1 MKIFAIK
8 NEYENLEPT
17 AFLIYYEISDK
28 YYIEIIDG
36 IDEWTVPFF
45 LSSFV
50 KKGIYTVDSGFSYDW
65 VRQRIVPT
73 DRQNIGQIL
82 RDNNLSSYNE
92 YELLLLASGRC
103 AQDDYCLVE
112 IKHDDLPKCILNR
125 FKKKI
130 DDIIPLSGTFS
141 LLIFFNDK
149 KVKKCDM
156 RPLINNNSA
165 LKNYLSQY
173 PDRFKDVKVDVGGYG
188 VSWNDNMIISNT
200 QLYKSGKTVPLSKE
214 DFIEYVSERIVNTAQ
229 AADIIGCSRQ
239 NIDDLVKRGKL
250 NPVKINAKDKLF
262 LKSDVQKR
270 KWN

>member
-8 NEYENLEPT
+8 NEYENIEPT

-28 YYIEIIDG
+28 FYIEVIDSA
-36 IDEWTVPFF
+36 DEWEVPFF

-50 KKGIYTVDSGFSYDW
+50 KKGIYTINSRFSYDW
-65 VRQRIVPT
+65 VRQRIVPA
-73 DRQNIGQIL
+73 DRQNIGQVL
-82 RDNNLSSYNE
+82 RENNLKSYNE
-92 YELLLLASGRC
+92 YKLLLLGNGRC
-103 AQDDYCLVE
+103 AQDDYYLVE
-112 IKHDDLPKCILNR
+112 ISECDLPKCILNR
-125 FKKKI
+125 LRKRI

-141 LLIFFNDK
+141 LLVFFNDN

-156 RPLINNNSA
+156 RSLINNNSA

-188 VSWNDNMIISNT
+188 VSWNDNMVISDT
-200 QLYKSGKTVPLSKE
+200 ELYKSGKTVPLSKE
-214 DFIEYVSERIVNTAQ
+214 DFIDFVSERIVNTAE
-229 AADIIGCSRQ
+229 ATDIIGCSRQ
-239 NIDDLVKRGKL
+239 NIDDLIKRGKL
-250 NPVKINAKDKLF
+250 NPIKINAKEKLF